1 MKMNNGLEQFPA
13 NIVAGMFNFKA
24 GEFFEVES
32 DEERKA
38 VKVSF

>member
-1 MKMNNGLEQFPA
+1 MNNGIEQFPA
-13 NIVAGMFNFKA
+13 NIVAGMFSFKL

-32 DEERKA
+32 EEERKV